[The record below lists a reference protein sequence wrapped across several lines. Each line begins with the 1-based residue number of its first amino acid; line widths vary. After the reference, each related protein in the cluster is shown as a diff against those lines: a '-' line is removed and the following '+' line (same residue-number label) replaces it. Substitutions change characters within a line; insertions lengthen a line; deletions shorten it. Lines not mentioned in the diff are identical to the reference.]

1 MYVCICKAVTDSE
14 ICRAVAGGAVT
25 IEELQSCLPL
35 GSGCG
40 KCLDQAA
47 ALLQE
52 QLDDKREPKPS
63 DANRRVNA
71 GPVLN
76 LTSFA

>member
-25 IEELQSCLPL
+25 IEDLQACLPL

-40 KCLDQAA
+40 KCLDEAST
-47 ALLQE
+47 LLHQ
-52 QLDDKREPKPS
+52 QLDDESARES
-63 DANRRVNA
+63 LDADSRINVS
-71 GPVLN
+71 PPLN
-76 LTSFA
+76 IASFA